1 VQTAIFVDADVL
13 LRDSQLDP
21 GDLPKEWALAPAT
34 LEAMRALSRGDDLV
48 LLYGDT
54 GLKGESRSVLLQLV
68 AQVTAGGGE
77 IDALIVCPHEDGEGC
92 QCWADS
98 PGLIW
103 VAALQFDLRLEACY
117 LLADSQRGV
126 ATARAA
132 GVRAVLPLGA
142 RSVEEAIGAFPR
154 YKDFPLAMDLAKA
167 LYYVETESAIA
178 EELGHSRDRA
188 PAMPT
193 AESLYADPDCLPELH
208 LLSARAEA
216 VRTSLR
222 KARVQLK
229 DVGRWMSFFVVGVV
243 GLGLGIAYL
252 LTHLYREQP
261 FPDWVYWVT
270 LQFIPRPVRGGLFV
284 AVGAVILF
292 FAVRSLYR
300 SPLLDPWRRRVKP
313 R

>member
-1 VQTAIFVDADVL
+1 MQTAIFVDADVL

-54 GLKGESRSVLLQLV
+54 GPKGESRSVLLQLV

-98 PGLIW
+98 PGMIW

-132 GVRAVLPLGA
+132 
-142 RSVEEAIGAFPR
+142 
-154 YKDFPLAMDLAKA
+154 
-167 LYYVETESAIA
+167 
-178 EELGHSRDRA
+178 
-188 PAMPT
+188 
-193 AESLYADPDCLPELH
+193 
-208 LLSARAEA
+208 
-216 VRTSLR
+216 
-222 KARVQLK
+222 
-229 DVGRWMSFFVVGVV
+229 
-243 GLGLGIAYL
+243 
-252 LTHLYREQP
+252 
-261 FPDWVYWVT
+261 
-270 LQFIPRPVRGGLFV
+270 
-284 AVGAVILF
+284 
-292 FAVRSLYR
+292 
-300 SPLLDPWRRRVKP
+300 
-313 R
+313 